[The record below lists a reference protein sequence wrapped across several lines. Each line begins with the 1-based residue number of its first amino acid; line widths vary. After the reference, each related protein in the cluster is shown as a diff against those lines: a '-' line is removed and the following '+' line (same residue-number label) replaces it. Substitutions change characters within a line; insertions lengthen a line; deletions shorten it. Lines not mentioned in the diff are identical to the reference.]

1 MYTETRE
8 SKDRYC
14 SPDLEFIRIINE
26 ANKRD
31 LQQIQ
36 AMQTES
42 ISTRIF
48 KIAHPVI
55 PEPSI
60 LETMKVFDVFERYER
75 PFNEHEAADYRERVR
90 ESKTWR

>member
-1 MYTETRE
+1 MNETRE

-36 AMQTES
+36 NMQKER
-42 ISTRIF
+42 IADRIF
-48 KIAHPVI
+48 KIMNPVI
-55 PEPSI
+55 AEPTI
-60 LETMKVFDVFERYER
+60 LETMKVFDSFERHDIS
-75 PFNEHEAADYRERVR
+75 FNEHEAADYRERVR
-90 ESKTWR
+90 ESRTWR